1 MPPVLEIFGV
11 IGWEVT
17 LDSFNQD
24 LKELREKFPNDTLLV
39 KINSPGGKSDI
50 GYAIA
55 HLIQDDGNIDCMNI
69 GLAASSAGFIL
80 QAGRRR
86 LSANQSMT
94 MMHRT
99 WIWGDGNATEFQ
111 KLADMLKEWDSEII
125 KVIQTRTKIKD
136 AAEIETLL
144 EEPGWWRNSEN
155 ALADGLID
163 EIIKTE
169 QKQPLPSNS
178 VQYITKN
185 YGSLPFN
192 ILNQI
197 IEHPKKG
204 DDMALT
210 KEDLEQI
217 TKATQEGNK
226 PLVDAI
232 SNLATKLDANKAEP
246 VDIEKLTTE
255 VANKV
260 VTPLAEKHDTAM
272 NAMNEATG
280 LLKASNDSI
289 VGVVAALEK
298 IPLPNNK
305 GGNVWGVGGDNI
317 KTEDETFAI

>member
-17 LDSFNQD
+17 LDSFNED
-24 LKELREKFPNDTLLV
+24 LKELREQFPNDTLLV
-39 KINSPGGKSDI
+39 KINSPGGQADI

-99 WIWGDGNATEFQ
+99 SIWGGGNATEFQ

-197 IEHPKKG
+197 IEHPKEG

-226 PLVDAI
+226 TLVDAI
-232 SNLATKLDANKAEP
+232 SNLATKLDANKTDS
-246 VDIEKLTTE
+246 VDIAE
-255 VANKV
+255 VVKTAIEGL
-260 VTPLAEKHDTAM
+260 VTPVL
-272 NAMNEATG
+272 
-280 LLKASNDSI
+280 NDSKAMLEGLKTASESMS
-289 VGVVAALEK
+289 GVMDTIKNMPSPHNSSGA
-298 IPLPNNK
+298 
-305 GGNVWGVGGDNI
+305 GSVWGVKSTDNE
-317 KTEDETFAI
+317 KVY